1 MKRREFIT
9 LVGGTAV
16 SWPLA
21 ARAQQPGKLPHIGVV
36 VSASPPHPFADAFW
50 RGLHALGYSEG
61 QNIKV
66 DFRYT
71 NGQSDRAE
79 EYAEEFVRLG
89 VDVIV
94 AHFVPAVEAAMGAT
108 RTIPIVMAPHGAPL
122 QLGAIESL
130 NRPGGNVTGLSAM
143 DAEIGGKR
151 LQLLRELIPKLGC
164 VAVLATTATTAR
176 FSVPFVENLHS
187 AAGKAGIR
195 FEPILIGG
203 PSEFRTA
210 FATMAKAGAQ
220 AVIVQPFFDPH
231 HVIIIDLAARYRL
244 AYLSGSRQVTAAGG
258 LVSVAPDYPELYE
271 RAAFYVDKILKGAK
285 PADLPVEQPTRFPVI
300 INLKTAKALGL
311 TISPTVLAQADI
323 LVITQSMRAAPRINM
338 RAGAFAKAVELLQ
351 LLIIKCC
358 VNAIFEFRRLH

>member
-1 MKRREFIT
+1 MMRRREFIT
-9 LVGGTAV
+9 LLGGAV
-16 SWPLA
+16 AAWPLA
-21 ARAQQPGKLPHIGVV
+21 ARAQQPGKLPLIGVL

-61 QNIKV
+61 ENIRV
-66 DFRYT
+66 EFRYT
-71 NGQSDRAE
+71 NGRSDRAE

-122 QLGAIESL
+122 QLGAIDSL

-151 LQLLRELIPKLGC
+151 LQVLRELIPNLGC

-176 FSVPFVENLHS
+176 FSVPFVEDLRS
-187 AAGKAGIR
+187 AAGRAGIR

-203 PSEFRTA
+203 PSEFRSA
-210 FATMAKAGAQ
+210 FAAMAKAEAQ
-220 AVIVQPFFDPH
+220 AVIVIPFFDPH
-231 HVIIIDLAARYRL
+231 RLILVELAGKYRL
-244 AYLSGSRQVTAAGG
+244 AYMSGSREATAAGG
-258 LVSVAPDYPELYE
+258 LVSMAANFPELYE

-285 PADLPVEQPTRFPVI
+285 PADLPVEQPTKFDVAL
-300 INLKTAKALGL
+300 NMKTAKALGL
-311 TISPTVLAQADI
+311 TISPTLLAQTDE
-323 LVITQSMRAAPRINM
+323 VI
-338 RAGAFAKAVELLQ
+338 E
-351 LLIIKCC
+351 
-358 VNAIFEFRRLH
+358 

>member
-1 MKRREFIT
+1 MYDRKRREFFT
-9 LVGGTAV
+9 LLASATVA
-16 SWPLA
+16 WPLA
-21 ARAQQPGKLPHIGVV
+21 VRAQQPRKLPLIGVLI
-36 VSASPPHPFADAFW
+36 SASPPHPFADAFW

-94 AHFVPAVEAAMGAT
+94 AHYVPAVEAAQRAT

-122 QLGAIESL
+122 QLGAVDSL
-130 NRPGGNVTGLSAM
+130 ARPGGNVTGLSAM

-151 LQLLRELIPKLGC
+151 LQLLRELIPNLGC

-176 FSVPFVENLHS
+176 FSVPFVEDLRS
-187 AAGKAGIR
+187 AAGRAGIR

-203 PSEFRTA
+203 PSELRTA
-210 FATMAKAGAQ
+210 FAAMAKAEAQ
-220 AVIVQPFFDPH
+220 AVVVQPFFDPQGA
-231 HVIIIDLAARYRL
+231 VLVELAAKYRL
-244 AYLSGSRQVTAAGG
+244 AFLSGSRSVTAAGG
-258 LVSVAPDYPELYE
+258 LVSMAANWSQLYE

-285 PADLPVEQPTRFPVI
+285 PADLPIEQPTKFDVTL
-300 INLKTAKALGL
+300 NMKTAKALGL
-311 TISPTVLAQADI
+311 TISPTLLAQVDE
-323 LVITQSMRAAPRINM
+323 VM
-338 RAGAFAKAVELLQ
+338 E
-351 LLIIKCC
+351 
-358 VNAIFEFRRLH
+358 